1 MTQAL
6 VTSFVREGRRLV
18 RVSGEV
24 DVHTGPQLRDHLLAL
39 VAGGEHDIVVD
50 LSEVSF
56 LDSSGLGVLVMV
68 HKRVRMAG
76 GALQLAGCQPEVV
89 SIFRITA
96 LDRVIEMFPTVED
109 ALRDPIEDPA
119 GVSVD
124 TSVNDPA

>member
-6 VTSFVREGRRLV
+6 VTSSVRDGRRVV

-24 DVHTGPQLRDHLLAL
+24 DVHSGPQLRDHLLAL
-39 VAGGEHDIVVD
+39 VAGGEHDIVID

-68 HKRVRMAG
+68 HKRVRSTG
-76 GALQLAGCQPEVV
+76 GALRLAGCQPEVV
-89 SIFRITA
+89 SIFHLTA

-109 ALRDPIEDPA
+109 ALRHSVTDPA
-119 GVSVD
+119 
-124 TSVNDPA
+124 